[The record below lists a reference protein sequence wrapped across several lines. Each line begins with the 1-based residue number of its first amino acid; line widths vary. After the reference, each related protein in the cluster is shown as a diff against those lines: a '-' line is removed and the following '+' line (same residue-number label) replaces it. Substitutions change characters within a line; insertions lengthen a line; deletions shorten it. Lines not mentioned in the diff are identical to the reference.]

1 MLNNIRI
8 FNKRENLL
16 VAYKLLV
23 DSLFI
28 LFVVFISSMLAE
40 GALPGIISGHIGLY
54 KIALL
59 IAADVLAISIIIKQA
74 EIPER
79 TVINKKIAWPLF
91 FILGLLIF
99 NSMLQ
104 LNIFLAVFLLAAIFV
119 MTFYLL
125 KVFQE

>member
-1 MLNNIRI
+1 MFNNLPI
-8 FNKRENLL
+8 FNKKENLL
-16 VAYKLLV
+16 IIYKLLT

-28 LFVVFISSMLAE
+28 LFVVFILSMLAE

-59 IAADVLAISIIIKQA
+59 IAVDTLIISLIMKQA

-79 TVINKKIAWPLF
+79 TATNKKIAWSLF

-99 NSMLQ
+99 NSLLQ
-104 LNIFLAVFLLAAIFV
+104 LNIFLAIFLLATIFV
-119 MTFYLL
+119 MTYYLL